1 MTISLSKLSSKCKK
15 CPNVKNCN
23 NKRMEACAL
32 AEIPKLSTMNA
43 TNNTT
48 MPLTQPILR
57 TEHPVT
63 INMGEYG
70 SIDTSLEEIA
80 EKLKK
85 DFYKNLNCS
94 FNR

>member
-1 MTISLSKLSSKCKK
+1 MAQTISKLSSKCKK
-15 CPNVKNCN
+15 CPNIKRCN

-32 AEIPKLSTMNA
+32 AEIPKLNA
-43 TNNTT
+43 INTT
-48 MPLTQPILR
+48 VSATMTLTQPISR
-57 TEHPVT
+57 IENKVI

-70 SIDTSLEEIA
+70 VINTSTEEIA
-80 EKLKK
+80 EKLKE